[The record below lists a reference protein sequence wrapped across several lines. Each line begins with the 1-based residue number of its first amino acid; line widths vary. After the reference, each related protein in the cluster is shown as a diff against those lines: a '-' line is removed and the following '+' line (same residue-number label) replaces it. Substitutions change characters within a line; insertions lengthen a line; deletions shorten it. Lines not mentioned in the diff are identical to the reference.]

1 MDSSA
6 TGMSGEPSGVL
17 GAGGYPVHL
26 VMNRAQSIN
35 RWWGIPLVGLIVRWV
50 LLIPHW
56 FVLAVLGLITGLSVL
71 VSWIPVLF
79 LGRMPDGLFDLYV
92 MTYRWGVR
100 VAAYAVLMTD
110 AYPPFSMHTPYGV
123 DLLVERR
130 SSINRLWGIPFF
142 GLFVREIL
150 LIPQAI
156 VLFFLGI
163 AVYVVM
169 FVVWIPVLVNG
180 RFPQVGYDLFGGY
193 LRLTS
198 RVSLWIL
205 LMPLPYPPFGPS
217 E

>member
-1 MDSSA
+1 MVAAVS
-6 TGMSGEPSGVL
+6 GMPGGPGGS
-17 GAGGYPVHL
+17 GYPVHL
-26 VMNRAQSIN
+26 TIDRDQSIN
-35 RWWGIPLVGLIVRWV
+35 RLWGIPFFGLVVRWI

-56 FVLAVLGLITGLSVL
+56 LILAVLGFITGLTL
-71 VSWIPVLF
+71 LISWIPVLF
-79 LGRMPDGLFDLYV
+79 LGQLPAALFSLYV

-100 VAAYAVLMTD
+100 VVAYAVLMTD
-110 AYPPFSMHTPYGV
+110 AYPPFSLDSPYGV
-123 DLLVERR
+123 DLIVEPR

-142 GLFVREIL
+142 GLLVRELL

-169 FVVWIPVLVNG
+169 LVIWIPVLVNG

-205 LMPLPYPPFGPS
+205 LMPMPYPPFGPG

>member
-1 MDSSA
+1 MVAAAS
-6 TGMSGEPSGVL
+6 GMSGGPSGS
-17 GAGGYPVHL
+17 GYPVHL
-26 VMNRAQSIN
+26 TIDRNQTIN
-35 RWWGIPLVGLIVRWV
+35 RLWGIPFFGLMVRWI
-50 LLIPHW
+50 LLLPHW
-56 FVLAVLGLITGLSVL
+56 LILVVLGTVAGLSVL
-71 VSWIPVLF
+71 ISWIPVLF
-79 LGRMPDGLFDLYV
+79 LGQMPAMLFDLYV
-92 MTYRWGVR
+92 MTYRWGTR

-110 AYPPFSMHTPYGV
+110 AYPPFSLSTPYGV
-123 DLLVERR
+123 DLIVEPRAT
-130 SSINRLWGIPFF
+130 INRLWGIPFF
-142 GLFVREIL
+142 GVLARQIL

-169 FVVWIPVLVNG
+169 FVVWIPVLMNG

-205 LMPLPYPPFGPS
+205 LMPMPYPPLGPS